1 MLVCMLVF
9 VCLLPLNVVV
19 LSPVLCQRSI
29 SQSTYTRPHPPI
41 QACRLRTMLVVLA
54 VMSTCQAFALTWCR
68 SVALPRMG
76 AAWRCLVDSIQPFS
90 SADRTRR
97 QQGGSAL
104 LVRAASSVP
113 DAMYV
118 PRFVRSAGW
127 KLIALN
133 HYHNPCIHTHT
144 PCTSRSP
151 LLEHNREEDAFVQ
164 CCRACSEWKAL
175 DPFLGKLEGD
185 IAAGRAQDHEVTA
198 ALISAQR
205 KVLRPALLAAME
217 LSTNTR
223 MDNSQVVSGNKEIYC
238 QPAPLRAAQIMIDG
252 SDLDACLDA
261 ATALWSRD
269 GWTQALDLLKMKID
283 QHPPTLDMV

>member
-1 MLVCMLVF
+1 MLVCMLEF
-9 VCLLPLNVVV
+9 VCLLILNVVV
-19 LSPVLCQRSI
+19 QSPVLCQHSI
-29 SQSTYTRPHPPI
+29 SQSTYTPHSPI

-54 VMSTCQAFALTWCR
+54 VMSTSQAFALTWCR
-68 SVALPRMG
+68 SVVLPRMG
-76 AAWRCLVDSIQPFS
+76 AARQCLVDSIYPFS
-90 SADRTRR
+90 SAHLTRR

-133 HYHNPCIHTHT
+133 HHNPCIHTHT

-151 LLEHNREEDAFVQ
+151 LLEHNREEDVFVQ

-223 MDNSQVVSGNKEIYC
+223 MGNSQVVLGNKEIYC
-238 QPAPLRAAQIMIDG
+238 QPAPLREAQIMIDD

-261 ATALWSRD
+261 ATSLWSRD